1 MEFLKFGCR
10 RSNSPYVCA
19 LGMPRAGAGCPAAG
33 ASIYFRPLAK
43 NKMLPVTKGKSEAI
57 LRKCNCDTQC
67 TAGRSA
73 PQWRMQR
80 CYKEKPQIFLSVVR
94 HLVPE
99 MELEVLSTMMH
110 KWMALGV
117 EDLQ

>member
-1 MEFLKFGCR
+1 MCIRNASRGRGVSGRGGIHIL
-10 RSNSPYVCA
+10 
-19 LGMPRAGAGCPAAG
+19 PAT
-33 ASIYFRPLAK
+33 SLT
-43 NKMLPVTKGKSEAI
+43 NKRLPVTKGKSEAI